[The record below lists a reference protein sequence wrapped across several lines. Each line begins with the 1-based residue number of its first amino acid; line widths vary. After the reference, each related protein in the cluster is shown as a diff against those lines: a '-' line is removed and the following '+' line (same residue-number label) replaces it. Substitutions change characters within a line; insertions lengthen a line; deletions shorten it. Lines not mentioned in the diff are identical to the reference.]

1 MFVPQTATRPPSS
14 RDSPRLQPQ
23 RTRSE
28 LEVSQAAGH
37 PPPVFTPSLH
47 RSLRKARRQRSMTE
61 PYAIRRRSSSSTSIS
76 DHKNNHDGP
85 APAAADPG
93 SSASPA
99 MPRARQSPGAQI
111 FFRPRTSILDYTE
124 LMYQG
129 SDRIR
134 GLVTCFWTIVG
145 AYLVSLLVS
154 HYEKSGEFMSSELA
168 GLIFSRGLD
177 LVLSDVAL
185 VVSTA
190 FVVPFVYLMWVEGFG
205 WSGWLD
211 PRTRGSMAVQALA
224 EVAWLVL
231 WYVWQG
237 SRGWPWS
244 QRCFFALH
252 TMVNWMKVH
261 SYMSTNRR
269 LAGLRRTKHGLL
281 AKKSDDAEASGG
293 DFRVDEKL
301 DVDETASKIAAIDAE
316 LCPYT
321 VRFPQNM
328 TLANY
333 CMFQLSPTLVYELEY
348 PRTPGIRWGYVAEK
362 LAGTAGIFVVFYIV
376 VAHLMIPHLERMSE
390 TGVLIATVHLM
401 GPMATCWLLFFFI
414 TFDSIANGFA
424 ELTRFADRRFYDDWW
439 NARGLDEFSRKWN
452 RPVHMFLARHIYMP
466 VRENWQPAIS
476 SSGNQFLRL
485 RKAIPASVA
494 AMAAT
499 FFFSS
504 ILHELTIVVACHR
517 WNHGL
522 FFFSQMMQIPLI
534 ICSERIRWFKEQQA
548 LRNWSFWLA
557 MVVFQPLLLCM
568 YTYKAFDDRYVAAHQ
583 PIIPDATS
591 TSLILVSTNA
601 TLSV

>member
-1 MFVPQTATRPPSS
+1 MFVTQTATGPPSS
-14 RDSPRLQPQ
+14 RDSPRLRPQ
-23 RTRSE
+23 KTPSE
-28 LEVSQAAGH
+28 LEISQAAGH
-37 PPPVFTPSLH
+37 LPPIFTPSLH
-47 RSLRKARRQRSMTE
+47 RSLRKGRRQRSATE
-61 PYAIRRRSSSSTSIS
+61 PQASPRRLSNDDDNDNSDGNPTAELRSPASPSQLQTRQSLGPGKSSIRQ
-76 DHKNNHDGP
+76 
-85 APAAADPG
+85 
-93 SSASPA
+93 SSAV
-99 MPRARQSPGAQI
+99 QI

-154 HYEKSGEFMSSELA
+154 HYEKSGEFMSGNLA
-168 GLIFSRGLD
+168 NLIFSRGVD

-185 VVSTA
+185 VLSTA
-190 FVVPFVYLMWVEGFG
+190 FVVPFVFTLWVDGRW

-211 PRTRGSMAVQALA
+211 PRTRGSMVVQALA
-224 EVAWLVL
+224 EIAWLVL
-231 WYVWQG
+231 WYTWQG

-269 LAGLRRTKHGLL
+269 LAGIYRTKHELL
-281 AKKSDDAEASGG
+281 AKKSDD
-293 DFRVDEKL
+293 DRMDEKL
-301 DVDETASKIAAIDAE
+301 DFNETEARIAAIDAE

-333 CMFQLSPTLVYELEY
+333 GLFQLSPTLVYELEY
-348 PRTPGIRWGYVAEK
+348 PRTATIRWGYVAEK

-376 VAHLMIPHLERMSE
+376 VAHLMLPHLERMSE
-390 TGVLIATVHLM
+390 TGVLVTTVHLM

-414 TFDSIANGFA
+414 TFDSISNGFA

-466 VRENWQPAIS
+466 VRENWKPAEYS
-476 SSGNQFLRL
+476 SVLLKL
-485 RKAIPASVA
+485 RKSVPSSVA

-517 WNHGL
+517 WNHGM

-534 ICSERIRWFKEQQA
+534 ICSERVKWFKEQQA
-548 LRNWSFWLA
+548 LRNWAFWLA
-557 MVVFQPLLLCM
+557 MVVFQPFLLCM
-568 YTYKAFDDRYVAAHQ
+568 YTFKAFDDRYLAAQ
-583 PIIPDATS
+583 KDIMTEVGIPVTATS
-591 TSLILVSTNA
+591 QMVVTANA